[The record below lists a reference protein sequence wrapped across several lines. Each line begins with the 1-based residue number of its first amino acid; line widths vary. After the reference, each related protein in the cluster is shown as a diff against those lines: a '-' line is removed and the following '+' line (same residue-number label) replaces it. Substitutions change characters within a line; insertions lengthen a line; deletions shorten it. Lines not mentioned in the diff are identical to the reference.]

1 MAEGP
6 EIDDLRRE
14 LRDLKARVDRL
25 EAEKAIPFHVGE
37 NSFPVAAPPPI
48 ARVETPQR
56 AAPTRLPQ
64 QRQSL
69 EQRIGSQLFNR
80 VGILAVLFAV
90 AWFLKLAIDREWI
103 GPGLRIAVGL
113 LIAAFLMGWSER
125 FRVKNFTA
133 FSYTLKALGS
143 GIAYL
148 TLWASLNIYH
158 LFPAWLAFCLMVAVT
173 VTNALFALTQESEL
187 LAGYALLG
195 GLVTPALLSA
205 AEDNEVFVFGY
216 LLVLATGS
224 VLLFGLRSWLRLTI
238 AAFAGISIYFFS
250 WYVRFYQPGQRSTT
264 LVFIALFFAV
274 FSATPFLIL
283 RQAQATIGLG
293 VIRRF
298 VVASPVAISVVAAFQ
313 AFPLVSDI
321 RSEWLRMWLAL
332 AFATGALILSQLAAR
347 RLSDGLGRELSATHE
362 AIAILFLAMAIGF
375 AGTGYGITLGW
386 LGEAMGIVVLACLR
400 PRLARRSMAAGMLA
414 LCLASLL
421 FLEFSDPL
429 RQPVEVLANSH
440 FLVYLAGIAVF
451 AATIWMSLSA
461 RKRDSAEMGSGSWTT
476 LTVLSTVALN
486 LVALFA
492 VSLEIHHYWSCGAR
506 LSGNLCRVVD
516 PRDIVFA
523 HFMYSGWFMLYA
535 SALMTAG
542 FLARSAFVRWQAV
555 VLLTF
560 SIAKVFL
567 VDTSQLNQ
575 GFRVLSFLTLGVMLL
590 VISFAYQRD
599 WLALRRK

>member
-6 EIDDLRRE
+6 EIDDVRRE

-25 EAEKAIPFHVGE
+25 ESEKVISRSLESP
-37 NSFPVAAPPPI
+37 SPLAAPLSGT
-48 ARVETPQR
+48 ASVEAPQVF
-56 AAPTRLPQ
+56 APTTHPQ
-64 QRQSL
+64 QKQSL

-90 AWFLKLAIDREWI
+90 AWFLKLAIDRDWI

-125 FRVKNFTA
+125 FRARHFTA

-143 GIAYL
+143 GIGYL

-158 LFPAWLAFCLMVAVT
+158 LFPAWLAFVLMVVVT
-173 VTNALFALTQESEL
+173 VTNALFALKQESEL

-195 GLVTPALLSA
+195 GLVTPALLST
-205 AEDNEVFVFGY
+205 AEDNEVFLFGY
-216 LLVLATGS
+216 LLVLAIG
-224 VLLFGLRSWLRLTI
+224 VVPLFGLRSWLRLGI
-238 AAFAGISIYFFS
+238 AAFAGISLYFFS
-250 WYVRFYQPGQRSTT
+250 WYARFYHPGQRSTT
-264 LVFIALFFAV
+264 LFFVALFFAV
-274 FSATPFLIL
+274 FSATPFLLL
-283 RQAQATIGLG
+283 RRAQPVLGLS
-293 VIRRF
+293 VVRKF
-298 VVASPVAISVVAAFQ
+298 VVAAPVAISAVAAFE
-313 AFPLVSDI
+313 AFPLVSDV
-321 RSEWLRMWLAL
+321 RSEWMRVWLAL
-332 AFATGALILSQLAAR
+332 AFAMGALLLSQLATR
-347 RLSDGLGRELSATHE
+347 RLSDGLGRELSATQE
-362 AIAILFLAMAIGF
+362 AIATLFLAMAIGF

-386 LGEAMGIVVLACLR
+386 LGEAMGIVVLACVR
-400 PRLARRSMAAGMLA
+400 PRLTRRSMAAGMLA

-421 FLEFSDPL
+421 LLEFSDPL
-429 RQPVEVLANSH
+429 RQPVEVFLNFH
-440 FLVYLAGIAVF
+440 FLVYLVGIGVF
-451 AATIWMSLSA
+451 AATIWMSLAA
-461 RKRDSAEMGSGSWTT
+461 RRRDSADMGKGNWTT
-476 LTVLSTVALN
+476 LIVLSTVALN
-486 LVALFA
+486 LVALLA

-523 HFMYSGWFMLYA
+523 HFVYSGWFMLYA
-535 SALMTAG
+535 AALMTAG
-542 FLARSAFVRWQAV
+542 FLAGSAFVRWQAV
-555 VLLTF
+555 VLLTL

>member
-25 EAEKAIPFHVGE
+25 ESEKAIPRHRD
-37 NSFPVAAPPPI
+37 NSFPVAAPPPTPS
-48 ARVETPQR
+48 VESSQIP
-56 AAPTRLPQ
+56 APTALPLK
-64 QRQSL
+64 RQSL

-90 AWFLKLAIDREWI
+90 AWFLKLAMDRDWI
-103 GPGLRIAVGL
+103 GPGLRVAVGL
-113 LIAAFLMGWSER
+113 LIGAFLMGWSER
-125 FRVKNFTA
+125 FRARNFTA

-143 GIAYL
+143 GITYL

-158 LFPAWLAFCLMVAVT
+158 LLPAWLAFFLMVAVT
-173 VTNALFALTQESEL
+173 VTNTLFALKQESEL

-195 GLVTPALLSA
+195 GLVTPALLST
-205 AEDNEVFVFGY
+205 AEDNEVFLFGY
-216 LLVLATGS
+216 LLVLAIGV
-224 VLLFGLRSWLRLTI
+224 VLLFGLRSWLRLTV
-238 AAFAGISIYFFS
+238 AAFAGISIYYFS
-250 WYVRFYQPGQRSTT
+250 WYARFYQPSQRSTT
-264 LVFIALFFAV
+264 LVFVALFFAV
-274 FSATPFLIL
+274 FSATPFLFL
-283 RQAQATIGLG
+283 RRSQPAIEAS
-293 VIRRF
+293 
-298 VVASPVAISVVAAFQ
+298 VVRKFAVAGPVAITAVAAFE
-313 AFPLVSDI
+313 AFPLASDV
-321 RSEWLRMWLAL
+321 RSEWMRGWLAL
-332 AFATGALILSQLAAR
+332 AFAIAAVVLSQLALR
-347 RLSDGLGRELSATHE
+347 RLSDSLGWELSATHE

-386 LGEAMGIVVLACLR
+386 LGEATGVVVLACLK
-400 PRLARRSMAAGMLA
+400 PRLARRSVAAAMLA
-414 LCLASLL
+414 LCFASLL

-429 RQPVEVLANSH
+429 RQPVEVFLNSH
-440 FLVYLAGIAVF
+440 FLVYLIGIGVF
-451 AATIWMSLSA
+451 AATTWMSLGA
-461 RKRDSAEMGSGSWTT
+461 RERNAEMGKGNWTP
-476 LTVLSTVALN
+476 LIVLSTIALN
-486 LVALFA
+486 LVALLA
-492 VSLEIHHYWSCGAR
+492 VSMEIHHYWSCGAR

-523 HFMYSGWFMLYA
+523 HFVYSGWFMLYA
-535 SALMTAG
+535 AALMTAG

-560 SIAKVFL
+560 SIAKVFM